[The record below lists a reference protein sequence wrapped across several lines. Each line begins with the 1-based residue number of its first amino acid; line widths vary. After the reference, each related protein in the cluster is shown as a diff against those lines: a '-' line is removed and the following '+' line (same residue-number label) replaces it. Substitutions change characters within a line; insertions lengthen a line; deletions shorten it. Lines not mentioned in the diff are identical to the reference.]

1 MERSVGTP
9 LFVSNEVSE
18 VERYLLEKERKTKK
32 KILVVDDSSTIRMGM
47 DRLLA
52 KDYDVSEVNSGVA
65 AIRAITLN
73 KPDLILLDYEMPVCD
88 GIQVLEMLHS
98 ENAFSDI
105 PVIFLTARGDQ
116 ESVKKVLSLKA
127 DGYLLKYLQPMEIKR
142 RIDDFFN
149 REDTE

>member
-1 MERSVGTP
+1 M
-9 LFVSNEVSE
+9 
-18 VERYLLEKERKTKK
+18 ERYLLEKERKTKK

-98 ENAFSDI
+98 ENEFSDI